1 MYWAVSNTDI
11 IFPSACSGPVRVYR
25 IDKLGARSRDRGA
38 SFSVRIEA
46 PRVLGHSRV
55 LRSWH
60 PHRPDCWCNRPIRL
74 RVTRSNVQCCRPSSH
89 WMCLVRRIGREVQ
102 PGALSAEITAA
113 ATPLIDNKNDFVGSL
128 VKNTVLQAAITA
140 PVSHQKRLEREAT
153 DPIKRV
159 KSSGKSTPAIFCPA
173 AHNGLVGGSNPP
185 GPTTQSEVCGDFP
198 EVRE

>member
-1 MYWAVSNTDI
+1 
-11 IFPSACSGPVRVYR
+11 
-25 IDKLGARSRDRGA
+25 
-38 SFSVRIEA
+38 
-46 PRVLGHSRV
+46 
-55 LRSWH
+55 
-60 PHRPDCWCNRPIRL
+60 
-74 RVTRSNVQCCRPSSH
+74 
-89 WMCLVRRIGREVQ
+89 MCLVRRIGREVQ

-140 PVSHQKRLEREAT
+140 PVSHQKRLERETT

-185 GPTTQSEVCGDFP
+185 GPTTQFTVCGDFP
-198 EVRE
+198 WVVAKARSWRDFVRLCGL